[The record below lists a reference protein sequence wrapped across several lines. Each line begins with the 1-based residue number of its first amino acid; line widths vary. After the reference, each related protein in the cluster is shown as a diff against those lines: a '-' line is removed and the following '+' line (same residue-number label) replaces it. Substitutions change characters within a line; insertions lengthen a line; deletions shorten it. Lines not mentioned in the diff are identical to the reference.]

1 MEENKVYKLIYKI
14 LLDNFAYSLVI
25 DNSHEGTKQLL
36 IKFRDCYDIEPLIE
50 ECRNAGISIKQG
62 CLGLILSEARNEL
75 KQVAMEF
82 CQLNFSILQRNLF
95 IGERLQLR
103 LSSRASI
110 DIVKVDDERW
120 WVMRATQ
127 DNFFMQGQFVYIHDI
142 IGPGREINIA
152 EKILR
157 IESVYFFI
165 PNRKSMI
172 VDQIICPGFYSHK
185 FGNSSLEEVLIIPA
199 YRIAEKILSD
209 GEVSF
214 SVWNNYLK
222 KAYKYSFDMSTAW
235 HVANAVINNYDIL
248 YR

>member
-1 MEENKVYKLIYKI
+1 MEENKLYKFICNI
-14 LLDNFAYSLVI
+14 LLDNFAYSLVV
-25 DNSHEGTKQLL
+25 DKNHEGIKQLF

-50 ECRNAGISIKQG
+50 ECENAGISIKEG
-62 CLGLILSEARNEL
+62 SLNLILNEVRNDLKKVSMEL
-75 KQVAMEF
+75 
-82 CQLNFSILQRNLF
+82 CLLNFSMLERHFF
-95 IGERLQLR
+95 IGERLHLR
-103 LSSRASI
+103 LSSRKLM
-110 DIVKVDDERW
+110 DIVKVDDGRW

-127 DNFFMQGQFVYIHDI
+127 DNSFMQGQFVYIHDI

-165 PNRKSMI
+165 PNRKSVI

-222 KAYKYSFDMSTAW
+222 KAYKYSFDISTAW

>member
-185 FGNSSLEEVLIIPA
+185 LGNSSLEEVLIIPA